1 MNRKQRIYKILSN
14 KFDNFLL
21 EIIDNSNLHR
31 GHNNFT
37 GSGETHILIILTK
50 KDNSALN
57 RLNIHRIINSLL
69 EEEFKTGL
77 HSLEIKI
84 NWFLIS
90 QPLIFVSLN
99 EIKFYS

>member
-1 MNRKQRIYKILSN
+1 MSEIFSISKI

-21 EIIDNSNLHR
+21 EIVDNSNLHE

-37 GSGETHILIILTK
+37 GIGETHIKIILTK
-50 KDNSALN
+50 KDNSPFD

-69 EEEFKTGL
+69 EEEFNSGL

-84 NWFLIS
+84 N
-90 QPLIFVSLN
+90 
-99 EIKFYS
+99 

>member
-1 MNRKQRIYKILSN
+1 MNRKQRIDKILSN

-21 EIIDNSNLHR
+21 EIVDNSNLHK

-37 GSGETHILIILTK
+37 GSGETHIKIILTK
-50 KDNSALN
+50 KNNSPFN

-69 EEEFKTGL
+69 EEEFKSGL

-84 NWFLIS
+84 N
-90 QPLIFVSLN
+90 
-99 EIKFYS
+99 

>member
-1 MNRKQRIYKILSN
+1 MNRKQRIDKILSN

-31 GHNNFT
+31 GHNNFN
-37 GSGETHILIILTK
+37 GSGETHIKIILKK
-50 KDNSALN
+50 KDNSPFN

-69 EEEFKTGL
+69 EEEFTRGL

-84 NWFLIS
+84 N
-90 QPLIFVSLN
+90 
-99 EIKFYS
+99 